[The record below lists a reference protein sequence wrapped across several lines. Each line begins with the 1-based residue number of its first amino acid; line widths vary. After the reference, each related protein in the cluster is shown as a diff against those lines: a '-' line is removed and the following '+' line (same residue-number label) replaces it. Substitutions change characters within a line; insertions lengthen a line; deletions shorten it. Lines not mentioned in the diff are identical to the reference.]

1 MSSSENLSSL
11 EKDLILNA
19 INDIVSET
27 RSKVN
32 DILNFKED
40 PSIID

>member
-1 MSSSENLSSL
+1 
-11 EKDLILNA
+11 LNA

-40 PSIID
+40 PSIIDWTVSRPALELK